1 MPPSQSE
8 PEAGEKARA
17 SAVSEKVSGAQT
29 IARAVSLLR
38 AIARGSSGGR
48 RLKDLAA
55 ALGLPQPTVHRILR
69 ALVQEG
75 LVAQDS
81 SHGLYR
87 IGPLAFEF
95 GLASTW
101 QSELIGICRPHTAR
115 LAAVSGDTAYLS
127 LRSGVDTVCLDR
139 AEGNYPI
146 RAVTIEVGGRLPLG
160 VGTGGVALL
169 AALDDDEINQVL
181 SATVRDLQFHN
192 GLTEAEVRARISE
205 TRQNGLADINDKPVS
220 GVRGIGIAVPAHD
233 GRPFLAL
240 ALAAI
245 SERIPDRR
253 VPELRALLDDTARA
267 ISTALEGRGTV
278 RLDGV
283 PRKPLVQTEQA
294 AGARGVTPVAARQTR
309 IWKRKSP

>member
-1 MPPSQSE
+1 MTRGGAAPD
-8 PEAGEKARA
+8 
-17 SAVSEKVSGAQT
+17 KVSGAQT
-29 IARAVSLLR
+29 
-38 AIARGSSGGR
+38 IARGSSGGR

-69 ALVQEG
+69 ALVHEG
-75 LVAQDS
+75 LVAQDA

-101 QSELIGICRPHTAR
+101 QSELISICRPHMAR
-115 LAAVSGDTAYLS
+115 LASISGDTAYLS

-169 AALDDDEINQVL
+169 AALDDDEIDQVL
-181 SATVRDLQFHN
+181 HATARDLKFHN
-192 GLTEAEVRARISE
+192 GLTESEVRARIRE
-205 TRQNGLADINDKPVS
+205 TRQHGLADIADKPVS
-220 GVRGIGIAVPAHD
+220 GVRGIGIAVPAQD

-245 SERIPDRR
+245 DERIPDRR
-253 VPELRALLDDTARA
+253 VPELHALLDDTAGA
-267 ISTALEGRGTV
+267 MSAALEGRGTV

-283 PRKPLVQTEQA
+283 PRKPSAQGEQNGRA
-294 AGARGVTPVAARQTR
+294 PQGGAMSAGHTR
-309 IWKRKSP
+309 TKKRKSR